1 MNEPTAPVRRLATAA
16 LAGVSVFA
24 LVCAAVQWLR
34 PDLDWQQAPMSFY
47 LLGPYGIWLQA
58 AYCALACALVLLAV
72 GYYRALQPQARS
84 GAPVLL
90 FAIAALGLCVT
101 AIADSNLPQRAP
113 TLQGWLHGVAAQ
125 TAFLCVTTA
134 MLLQSW
140 RMRGDAHW
148 RPRFAS
154 AFLLAAIAFAAVWIV
169 AFWRDAPR
177 GLAQKAVILLIVGW
191 LAMAALW
198 LRRQGHGAGGRGT
211 FLSPPRP

>member
-1 MNEPTAPVRRLATAA
+1 M
-16 LAGVSVFA
+16 
-24 LVCAAVQWLR
+24 
-34 PDLDWQQAPMSFY
+34 
-47 LLGPYGIWLQA
+47 
-58 AYCALACALVLLAV
+58 
-72 GYYRALQPQARS
+72 
-84 GAPVLL
+84 
-90 FAIAALGLCVT
+90 AALGLCVT

-140 RMRGDAHW
+140 RMRADAYW
-148 RPRFAS
+148 RPRFAR

-198 LRRQGHGAGGRGT
+198 LRRQGRGAGGRGT